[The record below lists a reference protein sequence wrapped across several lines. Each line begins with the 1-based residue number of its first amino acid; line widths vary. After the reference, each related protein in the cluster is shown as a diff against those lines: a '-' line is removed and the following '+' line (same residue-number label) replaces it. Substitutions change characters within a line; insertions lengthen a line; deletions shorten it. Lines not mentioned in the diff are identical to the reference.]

1 MAGGIAKSFGDLLD
15 ELISSTPGQPE
26 TGAAP
31 TLRGDLLDQ
40 IERLQGENA
49 PLFDDSARRA
59 YSGEPTLAPEV
70 IEALDA
76 LMPDLSTDP
85 EVIARELEIDGL
97 RTIADFDRAR
107 RRFAFAN
114 HPDRLAPHLRERAV
128 ERMSIANGLIDT
140 AKGAAID

>member
-1 MAGGIAKSFGDLLD
+1 MAGGNAKSFGDLLD
-15 ELISSTPGQPE
+15 ELISNAPERAETGSTP
-26 TGAAP
+26 
-31 TLRGDLLDQ
+31 TLQGDLLDQ

-49 PLFDDSARRA
+49 PLFDHSARRA
-59 YSGEPTLAPEV
+59 YSEPTLAPEV

-85 EVIARELEIDGL
+85 EIIARELEIGNL
-97 RTIADFDRAR
+97 RTAADFDRAR

-128 ERMSIANGLIDT
+128 QRMSIANGLIDT
-140 AKGAAID
+140 AKEAAVD

>member
-1 MAGGIAKSFGDLLD
+1 MSGGDARNFADLLD
-15 ELISSTPGQPE
+15 ELISSVPQDSD
-26 TGAAP
+26 TGLAP
-31 TLRGDLLDQ
+31 SLRGDLLDQ

-59 YSGEPTLAPEV
+59 YSQPTLAPEV

-85 EVIARELEIDGL
+85 EQIARELDISNL
-97 RTIADFDRAR
+97 RSATDLDRAR
-107 RRFAFAN
+107 RRFAFDN

-128 ERMSIANGLIDT
+128 ERMSIANGLIDA
-140 AKGAAID
+140 AKALAVD